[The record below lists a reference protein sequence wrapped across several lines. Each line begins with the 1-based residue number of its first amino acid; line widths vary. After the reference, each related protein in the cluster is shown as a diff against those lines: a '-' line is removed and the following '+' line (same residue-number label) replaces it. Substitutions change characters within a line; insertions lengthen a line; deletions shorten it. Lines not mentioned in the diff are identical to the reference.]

1 MRVCF
6 NAAWEPLGWD
16 QTWECPRSLRQ
27 WALVFQGLLAQS
39 DLGRALQIP
48 TRQDSDLRWQ
58 ATSFLSLSCFSEWS
72 SLWYQLV
79 GRGRCGTACVI
90 TASVPSLAQSGWV
103 AAAEAVP
110 TTVIL
115 GLSVMIKAMV
125 DVIGKGALAV

>member
-58 ATSFLSLSCFSEWS
+58 ATSFLSLLLLRMVLVVVSASRPR
-72 SLWYQLV
+72 SLWNSLCYHRQRPVFGTV
-79 GRGRCGTACVI
+79 GLGSCSRGRSNYSNTLDY
-90 TASVPSLAQSGWV
+90 PS
-103 AAAEAVP
+103 
-110 TTVIL
+110 
-115 GLSVMIKAMV
+115 
-125 DVIGKGALAV
+125 